1 MLCLQWLCC
10 ADDTAHWMTLLV
22 VVVVGEF
29 FRVAMTRLSLIV
41 DTAQCQSKIKSS
53 FFPSFLPSFFL
64 SFIHLHCFTSL
75 TFTDFSRPSLC
86 LSLLLLYSIVSFQSM
101 LNSPVVRPRAAE
113 MHREEGTHCSACR
126 CLVLLSSTG
135 NCAPREGE
143 EGYFHGENSKQWREE
158 EERERGNLVTPVGEK
173 Q

>member
-22 VVVVGEF
+22 VVDEF
-29 FRVAMTRLSLIV
+29 FRVAMTRLSLVV
-41 DTAQCQSKIKSS
+41 DTAQCQSEMKSS
-53 FFPSFLPSFFL
+53 SFPSFLLSFL

-75 TFTDFSRPSLC
+75 SLTDFSRPSLC

-113 MHREEGTHCSACR
+113 MHRELRELT
-126 CLVLLSSTG
+126 VLPVVVWF
-135 NCAPREGE
+135 CFRAPVIALPEKEKKGIFY
-143 EGYFHGENSKQWREE
+143 GVNSKQWREG
-158 EERERGNLVTPVGEK
+158 ERERERRNLVTPVGEK